1 MAKAQCVGC
10 GRTFYRRTGT
20 HKFCTTVCRER
31 YRELNPARRQRYSS
45 AHQRLRA
52 KVAVAVEQ
60 GIANCA
66 RCGLPIEPG
75 TDWDLDHND
84 DGRGYRGPSHARC
97 NRATTPPAASRT
109 RDEAPRWS
117 RRWHENPVEGTEVM
131 GVEVYRRGRWEPVIT

>member
-1 MAKAQCVGC
+1 MCRVRQNLLPTDWDAQ
-10 GRTFYRRTGT
+10 
-20 HKFCTTVCRER
+20 FCTTVCRER
-31 YRELNPARRQRYSS
+31 YRDLNPARRQRYSS

-84 DGRGYRGPSHARC
+84 DGRATEARHTPGAIEP
-97 NRATTPPAASRT
+97 RPRRRHLVPATRRPDGRVVGMRTP
-109 RDEAPRWS
+109 
-117 RRWHENPVEGTEVM
+117 
-131 GVEVYRRGRWEPVIT
+131 